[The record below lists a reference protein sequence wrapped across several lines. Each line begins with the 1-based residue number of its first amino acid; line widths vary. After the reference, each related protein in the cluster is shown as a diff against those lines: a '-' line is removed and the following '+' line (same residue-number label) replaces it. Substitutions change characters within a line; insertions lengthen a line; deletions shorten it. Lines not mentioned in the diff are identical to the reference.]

1 MRARSLV
8 ELAFT
13 LFWICSVSSK
23 AAEVLEQEGT
33 YNARAYNVC
42 ATPACIQR
50 AQIIKDS
57 MNKSVDPCTDFYA
70 YACGGWMARHKIPE
84 SQSTTSSFSLLD
96 DELRETLRDILG
108 NMTITEERQN
118 VTDKAAVVYN
128 ACVAVPDLEDR
139 PDVMFAIMNASGLAQ
154 WPITGHRKDKNSSDR
169 TAADVLKQ
177 TGIATLFSLEVSRDF
192 RKLISYAIQLDQPDF
207 SMVGR
212 NEIINQTTDYSK
224 PIIDVYRNVIVAAME
239 FMKPSLTDGELHVL
253 ADTLLAFE
261 GKLANL
267 TAPPEERRD
276 VLAIYR
282 RTTINELES
291 NFTNIPIGNL
301 LQKKFDLANITLAQN
316 ETVELFALEYYR
328 KLNTFL
334 GTADADTLFN
344 YAGLRRMLKWA
355 ATVSH
360 HFRKASFQLR
370 AVKQGVQVEKPR
382 WQRCVDAVNDDM
394 PEVVGKLYVQ
404 SKFSPE
410 AKHEVQDLARRLMI
424 VFYESLQTFKWM
436 DETTRDAAETKLAQ
450 MATKIGYP
458 DWLFNETYIE
468 ELYKFVPELSVN
480 ASYGEM
486 MYALSENHWK
496 QEMLKLRKP
505 YNKDTEWPVS
515 PAVVNA
521 FYSPSGNEMV
531 FPSGILQGVF
541 YGQGLPRSIN
551 FGAIGTVVGHEM
563 THGFDDTGSQF
574 DANGALKQ
582 WWTND
587 TRAKFMDKA
596 KCFED
601 EYGNITDVE
610 TNMTL
615 NGKNTVGENIADNGG
630 LRLAFEAYKKLL
642 QAEYKNVDTRLKDLE
657 EFSGEQLFFI
667 ANAMVMCSLS
677 RPEYLKE
684 QIQYDPHS
692 PSQYGVNVPLSNLP
706 AFSDTFKC
714 PPYSTMNRR
723 YRCAIW

>member
-1 MRARSLV
+1 MALGRRRDDADEIAQKQNANIFNCDDSNPFDRTSDRIHRMGYGVDTTNVGIDTVNNEIDIPRAEQFKSASKEFAERGGGH
-8 ELAFT
+8 
-13 LFWICSVSSK
+13 VSR
-23 AAEVLEQEGT
+23 LQL
-33 YNARAYNVC
+33 
-42 ATPACIQR
+42 P
-50 AQIIKDS
+50 
-57 MNKSVDPCTDFYA
+57 
-70 YACGGWMARHKIPE
+70 
-84 SQSTTSSFSLLD
+84 LLD
-96 DELRETLRDILG
+96 LLNNE
-108 NMTITEERQN
+108 
-118 VTDKAAVVYN
+118 
-128 ACVAVPDLEDR
+128 
-139 PDVMFAIMNASGLAQ
+139 
-154 WPITGHRKDKNSSDR
+154 
-169 TAADVLKQ
+169 
-177 TGIATLFSLEVSRDF
+177 F
-192 RKLISYAIQLDQPDF
+192 R
-207 SMVGR
+207 MV
-212 NEIINQTTDYSK
+212 
-224 PIIDVYRNVIVAAME
+224 
-239 FMKPSLTDGELHVL
+239 
-253 ADTLLAFE
+253 
-261 GKLANL
+261 
-267 TAPPEERRD
+267 
-276 VLAIYR
+276 
-282 RTTINELES
+282 
-291 NFTNIPIGNL
+291 
-301 LQKKFDLANITLAQN
+301 NITLTEN
-316 ETVELFALEYYR
+316 EVVSIFAIPYYSSTTKLLRATHPYTLYNYIGWRTMLQWASYASKSFRDAEQAVRNAAFGYKSETPLWMNCVRLLRTLMLEVVGRLYVMHGSAPHAKNNIWCANSR
-328 KLNTFL
+328 KKYLEQQIQYNPHSPPKYS
-334 GTADADTLFN
+334 DTLFN

-410 AKHEVQDLARRLMI
+410 AKHE
-424 VFYESLQTFKWM
+424 
-436 DETTRDAAETKLAQ
+436 LAQ

-521 FYSPSGNEMV
+521 FYSPSGNEM
-531 FPSGILQGVF
+531 GILQGVF